1 MDKQTL
7 LKKIFDMAMSPSCY
21 PDLRE
26 VTKNYFS
33 LLGSDKEKE
42 AAQDFIAEL
51 QADVV
56 PLEALLIFAHSNRAI
71 EMLGAEHAKLFAA
84 NADALKAQGAKYCNC
99 RACTIGLEV
108 LQHKD
113 ILLGK

>member
-7 LKKIFDMAMSPSCY
+7 LKKIWDMAMSPSCH

-33 LLGSDKEKE
+33 LLGSAQEKA

-51 QADVV
+51 QASVV
-56 PLEALLIFAHSNRAI
+56 KIEALLIFAHSNSSI
-71 EMLGAEHAKLFAA
+71 EMLGAERAKLFAA
-84 NADALKAQGAKYCNC
+84 NADALKAKGAKYCNC
-99 RACTIGLEV
+99 KACTIGLEV

-113 ILLGK
+113 ILLG

>member
-7 LKKIFDMAMSPSCY
+7 LKKIWDMAMSPSCH

-33 LLGSDKEKE
+33 VLGSEQEKS

-51 QADVV
+51 QDSVV
-56 PLEALLIFAHSNRAI
+56 KIEALLIFAHSNSAI
-71 EMLGAEHAKLFAA
+71 EMFGAEGARLFAA
-84 NADALKAQGAKYCNC
+84 NADALKRRGEKWCNC
-99 RACTIGLEV
+99 KACTLGLEI
-108 LQHKD
+108 LKHKD
-113 ILLGK
+113 ILLK